1 MKARSPQKDNSPQ
14 KVTNSSPKPTS
25 PPFFSASD
33 KVQRDDGATNT
44 GANQHTTRQM
54 GVLVEQMRQR
64 CETLEQTIKEK
75 DLQLQTVQSNRT
87 ILHTSLKS
95 ALEKKEQELQD
106 LRRTME
112 ERLGAMEKVLE

>member
-1 MKARSPQKDNSPQ
+1 
-14 KVTNSSPKPTS
+14 
-25 PPFFSASD
+25 
-33 KVQRDDGATNT
+33 
-44 GANQHTTRQM
+44 
-54 GVLVEQMRQR
+54 MRQR